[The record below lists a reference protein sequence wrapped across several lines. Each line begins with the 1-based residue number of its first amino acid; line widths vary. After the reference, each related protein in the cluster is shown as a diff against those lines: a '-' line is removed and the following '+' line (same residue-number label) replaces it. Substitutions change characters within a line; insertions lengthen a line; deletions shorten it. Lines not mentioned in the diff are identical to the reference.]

1 MANEN
6 EFLGGIRFQPK
17 RDNAPSYVVC
27 RGWLDLAELIA
38 WAQAKKQAGESK
50 VNFDV
55 KESREGGKLY
65 GAVDNWKPNQG
76 NGTPRSN
83 TPTPTRRDPPP
94 ASNFDNEPFD
104 DAIPFASNRGTF

>member
-1 MANEN
+1 MSNET

-17 RDNAPSYVVC
+17 RDNAPSYVIC

-38 WAQAKKQAGESK
+38 WAQAKQQAGETK

-76 NGTPRSN
+76 NGTPRQN
-83 TPTPTRRDPPP
+83 APKPQRRDPVP
-94 ASNFDNEPFD
+94 AGDTFSD
-104 DAIPFASNRGTF
+104 DVSDIPFISSRGTF